1 MDIKIENIKS
11 KFMDYLPKIIV
22 TIIIIIVTFI
32 IALYYKSTFYDYD
45 KDKDKTQQKSLIY
58 EQLSYI
64 VYYVIIFIGFIIA
77 LCNLGFQVASILTLL
92 ATFGFAMGLAIQGTL
107 TNISAGIYIGFNELF
122 SMNDIIKI
130 NDNMGIVTNFN
141 LFNTTITDVNKQTVI
156 IIPNTTI
163 QSGIL
168 TNITKNKEIVA
179 FIKFSI
185 SNNNKNINIKDLI
198 NNIHDTLLKSPFI
211 TNKNNISINVSNMED
226 SGTLIGIKAPVLSAK
241 LVTAEGN
248 IRTLLTEALF
258 KNNILLKDNGYMV
271 NTP

>member
-1 MDIKIENIKS
+1 MDINIGNIKG
-11 KFMDYLPKIIV
+11 KFMGYLPKIIV
-22 TIIIIIVTFI
+22 SIIIIIVTFI

-45 KDKDKTQQKSLIY
+45 KNKTEQKYLIY
-58 EQLSYI
+58 QQLSFI
-64 VYYVIIFIGFIIA
+64 TYYLIIFVGFIIA

-107 TNISAGIYIGFNELF
+107 TNISAGIYIAFNDLF
-122 SMNDIIKI
+122 NITDIIKI
-130 NDNMGIVTNFN
+130 NDNVGMVTNFN
-141 LFNTTITDVNKQTVI
+141 LFNTTITDVNTQTVI

-163 QSGIL
+163 QNGVL

-185 SNNNKNINIKDLI
+185 SNNNKINIKDLI
-198 NNIHDTLLKSPFI
+198 NNIHSTLLHSPFI
-211 TNKNNISINVSNMED
+211 TNKNNISINVSDMEN

-248 IRTLLTEALF
+248 IRTLITEALF
-258 KNNILLKDNGYMV
+258 KHNILLKDNSYMV
-271 NTP
+271 NNYSS